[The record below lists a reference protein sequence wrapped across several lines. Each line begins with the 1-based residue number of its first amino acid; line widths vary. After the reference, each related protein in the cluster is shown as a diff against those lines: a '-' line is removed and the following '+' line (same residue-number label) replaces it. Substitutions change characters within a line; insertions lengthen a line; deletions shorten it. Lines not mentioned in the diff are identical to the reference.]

1 MLHLLKTLTFQCNE
15 VILLSPNN
23 EGFPVNDIE
32 WDHEL
37 IIWTHWHQLLIRTS
51 FITVI
56 LAWWWHTYT
65 HTHTHTH
72 TNKHSSG
79 RQMLGGHLPRSM
91 GRVGEEVWVNRDPRG
106 TAGHTLMEISR
117 DSDSHT
123 HTYNRGRCS
132 FLCVFSSCRHL
143 TGEGNQAQ
151 RYAIKGTCSTQLQ
164 SFTSLLKVSC
174 IAVPLKQIY
183 KYIICDPGPQNQS

>member
-32 WDHEL
+32 RDHEL

-65 HTHTHTH
+65 HKQTLI
-72 TNKHSSG
+72 
-79 RQMLGGHLPRSM
+79 RQADAGWAFTQINGA
-91 GRVGEEVWVNRDPRG
+91 VGEEVWVNRDPRG

-117 DSDSHT
+117 ELWFRLTHT
-123 HTYNRGRCS
+123 HTHNRGRCS
-132 FLCVFSSCRHL
+132 FLCVFTSCRHL

-164 SFTSLLKVSC
+164 SFTSLLKFSC
-174 IAVPLKQIY
+174 IAVPLKQIS